1 MASELSREQ
10 LESYKDAFGL
20 FDKDGDG
27 VISTWELKSVLRALG
42 QNPTKEE
49 LAEMIQEADLDGN
62 GIIDFDEFIKMMIR
76 RNNSEESEE
85 TLREAFKV
93 FDHDKNDL
101 ITAADL
107 RHVVKALGMNISEE
121 LIEEMIKEADE
132 DGNGNVGVEE
142 FMKIMNSK

>member
-1 MASELSREQ
+1 
-10 LESYKDAFGL
+10 
-20 FDKDGDG
+20 
-27 VISTWELKSVLRALG
+27 
-42 QNPTKEE
+42 
-49 LAEMIQEADLDGN
+49 
-62 GIIDFDEFIKMMIR
+62 MMIH

-107 RHVVKALGMNISEE
+107 RHVIKALGMNISEE

-132 DGNGNVGVEE
+132 DGNGNVGVEGE
-142 FMKIMNSK
+142 ND